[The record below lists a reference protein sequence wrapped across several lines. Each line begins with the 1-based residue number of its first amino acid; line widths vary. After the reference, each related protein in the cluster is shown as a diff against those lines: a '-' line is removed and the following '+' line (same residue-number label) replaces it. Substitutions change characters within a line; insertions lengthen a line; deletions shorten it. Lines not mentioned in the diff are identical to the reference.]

1 MAPFRCASDPD
12 RETYQAFDL
21 ARVGMSEL
29 FTTRVFTRGFRA
41 AMHGHFFG
49 LPKGDMFQM
58 PGIFLIDTDGIIRYT
73 HRNLDASDNPSI
85 EEIMQALDQLNSP
98 RV

>member
-1 MAPFRCASDPD
+1 
-12 RETYQAFDL
+12 
-21 ARVGMSEL
+21 
-29 FTTRVFTRGFRA
+29 
-41 AMHGHFFG
+41 
-49 LPKGDMFQM
+49 M